1 MDQTAG
7 KSDEYEVKLEIFEG
21 PLDLLLHL
29 IRKNEVDI
37 FDIPIAV
44 ITDQYLQYLDLMK
57 ALNVS
62 LAGDFLVMAS
72 TLVHIKSRMLLPQSG
87 DDEEGEDPRDEITR
101 PLLEYMRLKELAS
114 ELSERPL
121 LGRDVFPRL
130 SSTDLTGQFGGEE
143 PLLRVN
149 LFQLMDAFK
158 RVLEQRV
165 PDAQIRFQVEQWSV
179 KDKMDFILE
188 NLREG
193 VAHTFMDL
201 FASDR
206 AIPEFIATFLAV
218 LELVQMGLVRVFQT
232 GPLGEIRIELHLSEE
247 QEDG

>member
-1 MDQTAG
+1 
-7 KSDEYEVKLEIFEG
+7 
-21 PLDLLLHL
+21 
-29 IRKNEVDI
+29 
-37 FDIPIAV
+37 V

-72 TLVHIKSRMLLPQSG
+72 TLVHIKSRMLLPESG
-87 DDEEGEDPRDEITR
+87 EDEDGEDPRDEITR
-101 PLLEYMRLKELAS
+101 PLLEYLRLKELAN

-121 LGRDVFPRL
+121 LGRDVFSRL
-130 SSTDLTGQFGGEE
+130 SSTDISEQFGEEE

-158 RVLEQRV
+158 KVLEQRI
-165 PDAQIRFQVEQWSV
+165 PGAQIRFQSEQWSV

-188 NLREG
+188 SVRGGE
-193 VAHTFMDL
+193 ARTFTDL
-201 FASDR
+201 FALDR
-206 AIPEFIATFLAV
+206 VISEFIATFLAV
-218 LELVQMGLVRVFQT
+218 LELVQMGLLKIFQT

-247 QEDG
+247 QGDG